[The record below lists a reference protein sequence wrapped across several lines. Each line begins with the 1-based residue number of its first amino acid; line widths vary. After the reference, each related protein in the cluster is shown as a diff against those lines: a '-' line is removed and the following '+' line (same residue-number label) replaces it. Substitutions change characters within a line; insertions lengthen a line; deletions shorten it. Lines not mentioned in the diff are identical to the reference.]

1 MMSLIRARI
10 PVSLRSPSDRSKIQN
25 PNHIAFLPVSD
36 RLYWH
41 SISSMGLRLLAMA
54 RTKVHTSSSPPYVAI
69 ITDLMLSS
77 EFNAPLKSA
86 IPKGFIGRRRYH
98 LDLPAHGLAA

>member
-10 PVSLRSPSDRSKIQN
+10 PSLIVFTGIQSALWGFVYSQWRE
-25 PNHIAFLPVSD
+25 P
-36 RLYWH
+36 
-41 SISSMGLRLLAMA
+41 
-54 RTKVHTSSSPPYVAI
+54 
-69 ITDLMLSS
+69 S